1 MKKMLDELNKISKN
15 HKIEILTP
23 GYRSNPLILNAD
35 NVISIAK
42 TESMHTKPLSMQVIK
57 NRFSCF
63 ISDLINTNQKMK
75 LQEELQ
81 KISDKVLSSV
91 EVIQY
96 SNRIEN
102 NIIKVLKENKLEYLE
117 ILENKKLLN
126 KLFKDK
132 KEQSDFYVKIGVR
145 SDNFE
150 YLVKNTNIEDILT
163 EDLIDKVIKNRAIN
177 IFSELIFFDKFKRL
191 IEENFDVINF
201 IPIMME
207 NQTQEILKICLE
219 NIECK
224 QKENI
229 EATFIRFDKGNSL
242 DSEENNSYYFNETM
256 RTLILHSNFNFLEN
270 DKKVLSKENI
280 DLLEKKKLN
289 ENLENKLEN
298 RIKSKKN
305 KI

>member
-1 MKKMLDELNKISKN
+1 MKKILDDLKDLSKN

-23 GYRSNPLILNAD
+23 NYRRNQLKAVDAI
-35 NVISIAK
+35 ISISK
-42 TESMHTKPLSMQVIK
+42 SMHVQPLKMHVIK

-63 ISDLINTNQKMK
+63 ISELIDANEKIKLKEEFDKMNNG
-75 LQEELQ
+75 
-81 KISDKVLSSV
+81 VLSSI

-96 SNRIEN
+96 KNRIEN
-102 NIIKVLKENKLEYLE
+102 NIIKVLKENKLDYLE
-117 ILENKKLLN
+117 ILENKELLD
-126 KLFKDK
+126 KLFKEK
-132 KEQSDFYVKIGVR
+132 KELNDFYVQIGVR
-145 SDNFE
+145 SDNFQ
-150 YLVKNTNIEDILT
+150 YLTKNTNIDDILT
-163 EDLIDKVIKNRAIN
+163 EELIDKVIKNRAIN

-256 RTLILHSNFNFLEN
+256 RTLILHSNFKFLES
-270 DKKVLSKENI
+270 DKKVLTKENI
-280 DLLEKKKLN
+280 ALLEKKKLN
-289 ENLENKLEN
+289 ENLENKLEEKT
-298 RIKSKKN
+298 KSKKN

>member
-1 MKKMLDELNKISKN
+1 MKKILDDLKDLSKN

-23 GYRSNPLILNAD
+23 NYRRNQLKAVDAI
-35 NVISIAK
+35 ISISK
-42 TESMHTKPLSMQVIK
+42 SMHVQPLKMHVIK

-63 ISDLINTNQKMK
+63 ISELIDANEKIKLKEEFDKMNNG
-75 LQEELQ
+75 
-81 KISDKVLSSV
+81 VLSSI

-96 SNRIEN
+96 KNRIEN
-102 NIIKVLKENKLEYLE
+102 NIIKVLKENKLDYLE
-117 ILENKKLLN
+117 ILENKELLD
-126 KLFKDK
+126 KLFKEK
-132 KEQSDFYVKIGVR
+132 KELNDFYIQIGVR

-150 YLVKNTNIEDILT
+150 YLAKNTNIDDILT
-163 EDLIDKVIKNRAIN
+163 EELIDKVIKNRAIN

-256 RTLILHSNFNFLEN
+256 RTLILHSNFKFLES
-270 DKKVLSKENI
+270 DKKVLTKENI
-280 DLLEKKKLN
+280 ALLEKKKLN
-289 ENLENKLEN
+289 ENLENKLEEKT
-298 RIKSKKN
+298 KSKKN

>member
-1 MKKMLDELNKISKN
+1 MKKILDDLKDLSKN

-23 GYRSNPLILNAD
+23 NYRRNQLKAVDAI
-35 NVISIAK
+35 ISISK
-42 TESMHTKPLSMQVIK
+42 SMHVQPLKMHVIK

-63 ISDLINTNQKMK
+63 ISELIDANEKIKLKEEFDKMNNG
-75 LQEELQ
+75 
-81 KISDKVLSSV
+81 VLSSI

-96 SNRIEN
+96 KNRIEN
-102 NIIKVLKENKLEYLE
+102 NIIKVLKENKLDYLE
-117 ILENKKLLN
+117 ILENKELLD
-126 KLFKDK
+126 KLFKEK
-132 KEQSDFYVKIGVR
+132 KELNDFYIQIGVR

-150 YLVKNTNIEDILT
+150 YLAKNTNIDDILT
-163 EDLIDKVIKNRAIN
+163 EELIDKVIKNRAIN

-229 EATFIRFDKGNSL
+229 DATFIRFDKGNSL

-256 RTLILHSNFNFLEN
+256 RTLILHSNFKFLES
-270 DKKVLSKENI
+270 DKKVLTKENI
-280 DLLEKKKLN
+280 ALLEKKKLN
-289 ENLENKLEN
+289 ENLENKLEEKT
-298 RIKSKKN
+298 KSKKN

>member
-1 MKKMLDELNKISKN
+1 MKKILDELKDLNKN

-23 GYRSNPLILNAD
+23 NYRRNQLKAVDAI
-35 NVISIAK
+35 ISISK
-42 TESMHTKPLSMQVIK
+42 SMHVQPLKMHVIK

-63 ISDLINTNQKMK
+63 ISELIDANEKIK
-75 LQEELQ
+75 LQEE
-81 KISDKVLSSV
+81 IDKMNNEILSV
-91 EVIQY
+91 INVIQHKMK
-96 SNRIEN
+96 IEN
-102 NIIKVLKENKLEYLE
+102 NIIKVLKENKLDYLE
-117 ILENKKLLN
+117 ILENKELLS

-132 KEQSDFYVKIGVR
+132 KEQDDFYVKIGVR

-150 YLVKNTNIEDILT
+150 YLAKNTNIDDILT
-163 EDLIDKVIKNRAIN
+163 EELIDKVIKNRAIN

-242 DSEENNSYYFNETM
+242 D
-256 RTLILHSNFNFLEN
+256 
-270 DKKVLSKENI
+270 
-280 DLLEKKKLN
+280 
-289 ENLENKLEN
+289 
-298 RIKSKKN
+298 
-305 KI
+305 

>member
-1 MKKMLDELNKISKN
+1 MKKILDDLKDLNKN

-23 GYRSNPLILNAD
+23 NYRRNQLKAVDAI
-35 NVISIAK
+35 ISISK
-42 TESMHTKPLSMQVIK
+42 SMHVQPLKMHVIK

-63 ISDLINTNQKMK
+63 ISELIDANEKIK
-75 LQEELQ
+75 LQEE
-81 KISDKVLSSV
+81 IDKMNNEILSV
-91 EVIQY
+91 INVIQHKMK
-96 SNRIEN
+96 IEN
-102 NIIKVLKENKLEYLE
+102 NIIKVLKENKLDYLE
-117 ILENKKLLN
+117 ILENKELLS

-132 KEQSDFYVKIGVR
+132 KEQDDFYVKIGVR

-150 YLVKNTNIEDILT
+150 YLAKNTNIDDILT
-163 EDLIDKVIKNRAIN
+163 EELIDKVIKNRAIN

-256 RTLILHSNFNFLEN
+256 RTLILHSNFKFLES

-280 DLLEKKKLN
+280 ALLEKKKLN
-289 ENLENKLEN
+289 ENLENKLEEKT
-298 RIKSKKN
+298 KSKKN

>member
-1 MKKMLDELNKISKN
+1 MKKILDDLKDLNKN

-23 GYRSNPLILNAD
+23 NYRRNQLKAVDAI
-35 NVISIAK
+35 ISISK
-42 TESMHTKPLSMQVIK
+42 SMHVQPLKMHVIK

-63 ISDLINTNQKMK
+63 ISELIDANEKIK
-75 LQEELQ
+75 LQEE
-81 KISDKVLSSV
+81 IDKMNNEILSV
-91 EVIQY
+91 INVIQHKMK
-96 SNRIEN
+96 IEN
-102 NIIKVLKENKLEYLE
+102 NIIKVLKENKLDYLE
-117 ILENKKLLN
+117 ILENKELLS

-132 KEQSDFYVKIGVR
+132 KEQDDFYVKIGVR

-150 YLVKNTNIEDILT
+150 YLAKNTNIDDILT
-163 EDLIDKVIKNRAIN
+163 EELIDKVIKNRAIN

-256 RTLILHSNFNFLEN
+256 RTLILHSNFKFLES
-270 DKKVLSKENI
+270 DKKVLTKENI
-280 DLLEKKKLN
+280 ALLEKKKLN
-289 ENLENKLEN
+289 ENLENKLEEKT
-298 RIKSKKN
+298 KSKKN

>member
-1 MKKMLDELNKISKN
+1 MKKILDDLKDLSKN

-23 GYRSNPLILNAD
+23 NYRRNQLKAVDAI
-35 NVISIAK
+35 ISISK
-42 TESMHTKPLSMQVIK
+42 SMHVQPLKMHVIK

-63 ISDLINTNQKMK
+63 ISELIDANEKIKLKEEFDKMNNG
-75 LQEELQ
+75 
-81 KISDKVLSSV
+81 VLSSI

-96 SNRIEN
+96 KNRIEN
-102 NIIKVLKENKLEYLE
+102 NIIKVLKENKLDYLE
-117 ILENKKLLN
+117 ILENKELLD
-126 KLFKDK
+126 KLFKEK
-132 KEQSDFYVKIGVR
+132 KELNDFYVQIGVR
-145 SDNFE
+145 SDNFQ
-150 YLVKNTNIEDILT
+150 YLTKNTNIDDILT
-163 EDLIDKVIKNRAIN
+163 EELIDKVIKNRAIN

-207 NQTQEILKICLE
+207 NHTQEILKICLE

-256 RTLILHSNFNFLEN
+256 RTLILHSNFKFLES

-280 DLLEKKKLN
+280 ALLEKKKLN
-289 ENLENKLEN
+289 ENLENKLEEKT
-298 RIKSKKN
+298 KSKKN